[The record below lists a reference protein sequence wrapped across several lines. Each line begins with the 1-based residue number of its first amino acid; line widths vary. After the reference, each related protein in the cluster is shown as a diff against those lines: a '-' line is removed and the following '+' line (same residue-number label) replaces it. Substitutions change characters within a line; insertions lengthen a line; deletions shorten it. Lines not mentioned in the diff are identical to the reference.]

1 MSNTMMTCRN
11 KSELVVVRSA
21 VLSFLFA
28 SFLCGTGTVA
38 AEISVPTWMVG
49 DWPVS
54 RVYQNGL
61 KTYHPQPGPKAWW
74 SDKVFKVSQDELSFA
89 DWVCKGPHL
98 TLMRGPLAK
107 PVRAKTGASLA
118 DLGLPPGK
126 GAVSYYNVICN
137 QSLVR
142 DPSDSTKLN
151 DMQISLPWSIVVRSR
166 AAIAM
171 PFQASSFVEFS
182 RGKPSS

>member
-1 MSNTMMTCRN
+1 M
-11 KSELVVVRSA
+11 RSA
-21 VLSFLFA
+21 VLNILVASFLF
-28 SFLCGTGTVA
+28 GNGTVA
-38 AEISVPTWMVG
+38 ADMPVPTWMVG
-49 DWPVS
+49 EWHVS

-61 KTYHPQPGPKAWW
+61 KTYRPQPGPKAWW
-74 SDKVFKVSQDELSFA
+74 SDKVFRVSQDEVSFA

-98 TLMRGPLAK
+98 TLMHGPLAK

-126 GAVSYYNVICN
+126 GWVSYYDVMCN

-142 DPSDSTKLN
+142 DPSDLTKLD